1 MRILDRYVIRQIL
14 MPFGLGLLVFTFL
27 IIIPELMK
35 YAEDYISKGAPTMV
49 VLRLV
54 VALVPMALGV
64 TIPMSLLLGL
74 LVTFGRLSADREF
87 VALQACGVSPL
98 RLMRPVGLMSAV
110 CAAITAYVLLVSV
123 PDANQTFREITFNVT
138 AAQAEGEV
146 KPRVFYN
153 EFPNIVLYVRD
164 VPQTG
169 GWNGVFMA
177 DNRSGDGSAI
187 YLARRGETLINREKK
202 TVEMVLHD
210 GARHMVDAAGKND
223 LFRFEQYVLRL
234 DPERLFPSGGI
245 SKGFREMSVAE
256 LRASAAEALAHGAY
270 PHNQL
275 FEIHKKFSI
284 PAACLVF
291 GLIGLALGATNRRD
305 GRLANFVIGVTIIV
319 AYYLLLELGQSV
331 IRGHIIPP
339 WLGAWLPNIVLGI
352 AGLVLFRMRNRGSD
366 RPLRIPMPEAVTR
379 LLRPRMLRRAAVPWP
394 SILDRYV
401 AVTYGRMLALSAIA
415 LASVFYI
422 SAFTELSE
430 KVFKGA
436 ATWAMLGMFLAY
448 ETPQY
453 FYYIIPL
460 SVLLASLV
468 TIAMLTRN
476 SELIVMKAC
485 GISLYRVAVPMLVG
499 AVLAGAALIGLEQ
512 TVLGEANRRAEAIKH
527 VMKGGSPE
535 TFDVLN
541 RRWVMGTDGAIYHYN
556 YFDYRTNRFSGL
568 WIYRF
573 SDDLTRL
580 TERTF
585 ATQATS
591 AGNAT
596 WLLQNGWT
604 RKFES
609 TGEPGLLTPFS
620 NARQTLESA
629 SYFTTQSPDERFM
642 SYTQLR
648 AYTDRLEA
656 SGLDVV
662 KQQVALWR
670 KISFPFVTIIM
681 TLLAV
686 PFAVT
691 IGRSGAMAGIAAA
704 IGIAIMYWTTIS
716 VFAAMGAGGV
726 IAPLLAAWAPNLLF
740 GAGAAYLLLTVRT

>member
-1 MRILDRYVIRQIL
+1 MRILDRYVIRQVL
-14 MPFGLGLLVFTFL
+14 MPMALGLLVFTFL
-27 IIIPELMK
+27 FIIPELMK
-35 YAEDYISKGAPTMV
+35 YAEDYISKGAPTAV
-49 VLRLV
+49 ILRLV
-54 VALVPMALGV
+54 IALVPMALGV

-87 VALQACGVSPL
+87 VALQACGVSTM
-98 RLMRPVGLMSAV
+98 RLMRPVGILSIV
-110 CAAITAYVLLVSV
+110 CTAITAYVLLVAV
-123 PDANQTFREITFNVT
+123 PDANQTFREITFNVVAT
-138 AAQAEGEV
+138 QAEGEV
-146 KPRVFYN
+146 KPRVFY
-153 EFPNIVLYVRD
+153 EDFPNLVLYVRE
-164 VPQTG
+164 VPKTG
-169 GWNGVFMA
+169 GWDGVFMA
-177 DNRSGDGSAI
+177 DKNADGSTT
-187 YLARRGETLINREKK
+187 YLARHGQVLINRERR
-202 TVEMVLHD
+202 TVEMILQD
-210 GARHMVDAAGKND
+210 ATRHSVDAAGKYETWRYD
-223 LFRFEQYVLRL
+223 HLALRL
-234 DPERLFPSGGI
+234 DPERMFPSGGI
-245 SKGFREMSVAE
+245 SKGLREMSIPE
-256 LRASAAEALAHGAY
+256 LRASAAESLAQGNY

-305 GRLANFVIGVTIIV
+305 GKLANFVIGVAIIIV
-319 AYYLLLELGQSV
+319 YYVLLEFGQSMTKGRL
-331 IRGHIIPP
+331 IAP
-339 WLGAWLPNIVLGI
+339 WFGAWLPNIGLG
-352 AGLVLFRMRNRGSD
+352 ALGGLLFKWRNRGSD
-366 RPLRIPMPEAVTR
+366 RPLRIPVPDIVGR
-379 LLRPRMLRRAAVPWP
+379 LLRPRALTRRRVGWP

-401 AVTYGRMLALSAIA
+401 AITYARMLALSGIA

-436 ATWAMLGMFLAY
+436 ATWAMLGMFLTY

-460 SVLLASLV
+460 SVLLAALV

-499 AVLAGAALIGLEQ
+499 AVLAGGALVALEQ

-541 RRWVMGTDGAIYHYN
+541 RRWVMGVDGAIYHYN
-556 YFDYRTNRFSGL
+556 YFDPKTNQFSGL
-568 WIYRF
+568 WVYKF
-573 SDDLTRL
+573 TDDLTRF
-580 TERTF
+580 TERTY
-585 ATQATS
+585 AMQAS
-591 AGNAT
+591 YAGDTA
-596 WLLQNGWT
+596 WRVKQGWT
-604 RKFES
+604 RAFDQS
-609 TGEPGLLTPFS
+609 GEPQRLTPFS
-620 NARQTLESA
+620 ETRQTLEPA
-629 SYFTTQSPDERFM
+629 SYFTTQAPDPEFM

-670 KISFPFVTIIM
+670 KVSFPFVTIIM

-704 IGIAIMYWTTIS
+704 IAIAIVYWTTIS

>member
-27 IIIPELMK
+27 FIIPELMK
-35 YAEDYISKGAPTMV
+35 YAEDYISKGAPTAV
-49 VLRLV
+49 ILLLV
-54 VALVPMALGV
+54 VALVPMALGL

-98 RLMRPVGLMSAV
+98 RLMRPVGLVSV
-110 CAAITAYVLLVSV
+110 LCTAATAYVLLVSV
-123 PDANQTFREITFNVT
+123 PDANQTFREITFNVI
-138 AAQAEGEV
+138 ASQAEGEV

-153 EFPNIVLYVRD
+153 EFPNIVLYVRQ
-164 VPQTG
+164 VPQSG
-169 GWNGVFMA
+169 GWDGVFMA
-177 DNRSGDGSAI
+177 DKNSDTT
-187 YLARRGETLINREKK
+187 YLARHGQVLINREKRS
-202 TVEMVLHD
+202 VEMVLQD
-210 GARHMVDAAGKND
+210 VTRHSVDASGRYQAE
-223 LFRFEQYVLRL
+223 RYAQIVLRL
-234 DPERLFPSGGI
+234 DPAGMFPSGGP
-245 SKGFREMSVAE
+245 SKGLREMSIPE
-256 LRASAAEALAHGAY
+256 LRASAAESLARGVY

-284 PAACLVF
+284 PAACLIF

-305 GRLANFVIGVTIIV
+305 GKLANFVIGVTIIV
-319 AYYLLLELGQSV
+319 VYYLLLELGQSV

-339 WLGAWLPNIVLGI
+339 WVGAWLPDIVLGI
-352 AGLVLFRMRNRGSD
+352 AGVVLFRMRDRGSD
-366 RPLRIPMPEAVTR
+366 RPLRIPVPAALTN
-379 LLRPRMLRRAAVPWP
+379 LLRPRALRRAAVPWP

-401 AVTYGRMLALSAIA
+401 AVTYGRMLALSAAA

-436 ATWAMLGMFLAY
+436 ATWAMLGMFLVY

-499 AVLAGAALIGLEQ
+499 GVLAGGALIGLEQ

-556 YFDYRTNRFSGL
+556 YFDPRKNEFTGL
-568 WIYRF
+568 WVYRVV
-573 SDDLTRL
+573 DDLSRF
-580 TERTF
+580 TERTYT
-585 ATQATS
+585 ARAVY
-591 AGNAT
+591 AGQTMWRMN
-596 WLLQNGWT
+596 QGWK
-604 RKFES
+604 REFDQQ
-609 TGEPGLLTPFS
+609 GAPGLLTPFS
-620 NARQTLESA
+620 ETRQTLEPA
-629 SYFTTQSPDERFM
+629 SYFTTQSPDPEFM

-648 AYTDRLEA
+648 DYTNRLEA

-670 KISFPFVTIIM
+670 KVSFPFVTIIM

-704 IGIAIMYWTTIS
+704 IAIAIMYWTTIS

>member
-35 YAEDYISKGAPTMV
+35 YAEDYISKGAPTV
-49 VLRLV
+49 LVLRLV

-98 RLMRPVGLMSAV
+98 RLMRPVGLMSMA

-123 PDANQTFREITFNVT
+123 PDANQTFREITFNVIAT
-138 AAQAEGEV
+138 QAEGEV

-153 EFPNIVLYVRD
+153 EFPNIVLYVRE

-187 YLARRGETLINREKK
+187 YLARHGELLINREKK
-202 TVEMVLHD
+202 TVEMVLRD
-210 GARHMVDAAGKND
+210 GARHIVDAAGKND
-223 LFRFEQYVLRL
+223 LFRFEQQVLRL
-234 DPERLFPSGGI
+234 DPEQLFPTGGI
-245 SKGFREMSVAE
+245 SKGFREMSITE
-256 LRASAAEALAHGAY
+256 LRASAAETQAQGVY

-305 GRLANFVIGVTIIV
+305 GKLANFVIGVTIIV
-319 AYYLLLELGQSV
+319 VYYLLLELGQSV
-331 IRGHIIPP
+331 IRGHLIPA
-339 WLGAWLPNIVLGI
+339 WVGAWLPDFVLGI
-352 AGLVLFRMRNRGSD
+352 AGVILFKMRNRGSD
-366 RPLRIPMPEAVTR
+366 RPLRIPVPEAVTR
-379 LLRPRMLRRAAVPWP
+379 LFRPRALRRGAVRWP

-401 AVTYGRMLALSAIA
+401 AVMYARMIALSAIA

-453 FYYIIPL
+453 LYYIIPL

-468 TIAMLTRN
+468 TIAMLTTN

-499 AVLAGAALIGLEQ
+499 GVLAGAALIGLEQ

-556 YFDYRTNRFSGL
+556 FFDPRTNRFSGL
-568 WIYRF
+568 WVYRF
-573 SDDLTRL
+573 GDDLTRL
-580 TERTF
+580 TQRAF
-585 ATQATS
+585 AAQAS
-591 AGNAT
+591 YAGDAS
-596 WLLQNGWT
+596 WLLQNGWK
-604 RKFES
+604 RDFDA
-609 TGEPGLLTPFS
+609 TGKPGLLTPFAD
-620 NARQTLESA
+620 NRQSL
-629 SYFTTQSPDERFM
+629 
-642 SYTQLR
+642 
-648 AYTDRLEA
+648 
-656 SGLDVV
+656 
-662 KQQVALWR
+662 
-670 KISFPFVTIIM
+670 
-681 TLLAV
+681 
-686 PFAVT
+686 
-691 IGRSGAMAGIAAA
+691 
-704 IGIAIMYWTTIS
+704 
-716 VFAAMGAGGV
+716 
-726 IAPLLAAWAPNLLF
+726 
-740 GAGAAYLLLTVRT
+740 

>member
-27 IIIPELMK
+27 FIIPELMK
-35 YAEDYISKGAPTMV
+35 YAEDYISKGAPTAV
-49 VLRLV
+49 ILRLV
-54 VALVPMALGV
+54 VALVPMALGL

-98 RLMRPVGLMSAV
+98 RLMRPVGLVSV
-110 CAAITAYVLLVSV
+110 LCTAATAYVLLVSV
-123 PDANQTFREITFNVT
+123 PDANQTFREITFNVI
-138 AAQAEGEV
+138 ASQAEGEV

-153 EFPNIVLYVRD
+153 EFPNIVLYVRQ
-164 VPQTG
+164 VPQSG
-169 GWNGVFMA
+169 GWDGVFMA
-177 DNRSGDGSAI
+177 DKNSDTT
-187 YLARRGETLINREKK
+187 YLARHGQVLINREKRS
-202 TVEMVLHD
+202 VEMVLQD
-210 GARHMVDAAGKND
+210 VTRHSVDASGRYQAE
-223 LFRFEQYVLRL
+223 RYAQIVLRL
-234 DPERLFPSGGI
+234 DPAGMFPSGGP
-245 SKGFREMSVAE
+245 SKGLREMSIPE
-256 LRASAAEALAHGAY
+256 LRASAAESLARGVY

-284 PAACLVF
+284 PAACLIF

-305 GRLANFVIGVTIIV
+305 GKLANFVIGVTIIV
-319 AYYLLLELGQSV
+319 VYYLLLELGQSV

-339 WLGAWLPNIVLGI
+339 WVGAWLPDIVLGI
-352 AGLVLFRMRNRGSD
+352 AGVVLFRMRDRGSD
-366 RPLRIPMPEAVTR
+366 RPLRIPVPAALTN
-379 LLRPRMLRRAAVPWP
+379 LLRPRALRRAAVPWP

-401 AVTYGRMLALSAIA
+401 AVTYGRMLALSAAA

-436 ATWAMLGMFLAY
+436 ATWAMLGMFLVY

-499 AVLAGAALIGLEQ
+499 GVLAGGALIGLEQ

-556 YFDYRTNRFSGL
+556 YFDPRKNEFTGL
-568 WIYRF
+568 WVYRVV
-573 SDDLTRL
+573 DDLSRF
-580 TERTF
+580 TERTYT
-585 ATQATS
+585 ARAVY
-591 AGNAT
+591 AGQTMWRMN
-596 WLLQNGWT
+596 QGWK
-604 RKFES
+604 REFDQQ
-609 TGEPGLLTPFS
+609 GAPGLLTPFS
-620 NARQTLESA
+620 ETRQTLEPA
-629 SYFTTQSPDERFM
+629 SYFTTQSPDPEFM

-648 AYTDRLEA
+648 DYTNRLEA

-670 KISFPFVTIIM
+670 KVSFPFVTIIM

-704 IGIAIMYWTTIS
+704 IAIAIMYWTTIS